1 MTLYDELFSYSA
13 LELVLSDDARIKGM
27 LQFEAALARAEART
41 GVIPEGSAAKIA
53 DQCKTAHF
61 DLSLITKEA
70 AAAGNLAI
78 PLVKMLTEA
87 VARQDKD
94 AARFVHWGATSQDAI
109 DTGFVLQLR
118 DALKLIDADL
128 AGLGNTLVALAS
140 AHRATVVVGRTWMQ
154 QALPTTFGFI
164 AAGWLDA
171 ILRHRRHLAEI
182 RPRVLSLQFGGA
194 VGTLAALRG
203 DGPEVAR
210 ALATDLQLT
219 LPTLPW
225 HAHRDRVAEI
235 AAYLGLLTGTL
246 GKIARDISL
255 HSQTEVGELR
265 EPAGQGRGGSSTMPH
280 KRNPVTCAIVLAGAM
295 RVPGLLSTML
305 SAMPQEHQRGL
316 GNWHAEWETLPQ
328 IVRLAGGALHHLAE
342 MLPHLEV
349 DSRRMKQNFDATNG
363 LIFAEAVSMALAD
376 RMGKMPA
383 HQLVEAACKKSAE
396 QKRSLKEVLRE
407 EPGLHGHLTPADLES
422 LFEPRNYLGS
432 AEEFVERAIAETRKF
447 PPAV

>member
-1 MTLYDELFSYSA
+1 M
-13 LELVLSDDARIKGM
+13 
-27 LQFEAALARAEART
+27 
-41 GVIPEGSAAKIA
+41 
-53 DQCKTAHF
+53 
-61 DLSLITKEA
+61 
-70 AAAGNLAI
+70 
-78 PLVKMLTEA
+78 
-87 VARQDKD
+87 
-94 AARFVHWGATSQDAI
+94 
-109 DTGFVLQLR
+109 
-118 DALKLIDADL
+118 
-128 AGLGNTLVALAS
+128 
-140 AHRATVVVGRTWMQ
+140 
-154 QALPTTFGFI
+154 
-164 AAGWLDA
+164 
-171 ILRHRRHLAEI
+171 
-182 RPRVLSLQFGGA
+182 LSLQFGGA

-255 HSQTEVGELR
+255 HSQTEVGELC
-265 EPAGQGRGGSSTMPH
+265 EPAGQGQGRLVDHAAQAQPGDVRDCFGGSYVASQAWSAPCSPRCRRNTNVDWAAGTLNG
-280 KRNPVTCAIVLAGAM
+280 KRSRRLFASPAG
-295 RVPGLLSTML
+295 RFII
-305 SAMPQEHQRGL
+305 
-316 GNWHAEWETLPQ
+316 LPRCCR
-328 IVRLAGGALHHLAE
+328 IWKWI
-342 MLPHLEV
+342 P
-349 DSRRMKQNFDATNG
+349 RRMKQNLDATNG

-383 HQLVEAACKKSAE
+383 HLLVEAACKKSAE

-422 LFEPRNYLGS
+422 LFDPRNYLGS